1 MSAGS
6 ARLTGALKTLKLQW
20 EETKDSWNDKIRQDF
35 ESTHMLPLESRASAA
50 ARGMDQLSEVLKK
63 VRHDCG

>member
-6 ARLTGALKTLKLQW
+6 ARLDGALKTLNLHW
-20 EETKDSWNDKIRQDF
+20 EETKESWNDKVRQDF
-35 ESTHMLPLESRASAA
+35 EMNHMLPLESRASAA
-50 ARGMDQLSEVLKK
+50 SRGMDKLSEVLKK